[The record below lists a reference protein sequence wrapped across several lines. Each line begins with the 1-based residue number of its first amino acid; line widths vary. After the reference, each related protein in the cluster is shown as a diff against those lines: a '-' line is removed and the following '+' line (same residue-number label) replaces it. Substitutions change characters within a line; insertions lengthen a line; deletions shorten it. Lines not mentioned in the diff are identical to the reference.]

1 MKKEMKKNLFMVAA
15 VALMAMISCNKEQI
29 TGTSDVQV
37 PAEDVIADIPFEFS
51 AYADGADT
59 QAPSVNPASVQQKTT
74 LNTTGDKPKTHWL
87 ATDKISVNGFE
98 FSVDKETAY
107 GESARFLGQ
116 VSESFAAPYKA
127 VYPASAGSFDA
138 LEVPAVQTAVAGDF
152 DQSAVVGVAYS
163 EKDNTLAFKNVT
175 SLLKF
180 QVSAAC
186 DQVTITS
193 DVALAGTIKVNAVKV
208 EKGDNGVDVTTIDYT
223 VLTAKKEITVNGPFV
238 TGKDYYVAVLPG
250 AKTNFAVRVDGY
262 FSRGAASVTP
272 KRNVIMDM
280 KTLPEP
286 KISNTYGVVGTMQ
299 TPSEWDVAYPIAM
312 YEDVDNTLILKNI
325 ELYKDD
331 RLKIV
336 VNRSWDENYGDNGND
351 KNVNQNGIFDI
362 IFDTNTKTITLH
374 CIKELTEHKVKVKV
388 QVNRPWTLVYLHLWK
403 ELGSKDEDITTW
415 PGTKLGTKSG
425 DYEYELPG
433 DYIGQN
439 IGYIL
444 NNNSSDQSADQFIVI
459 KSRAENVIKVDPYDV
474 YLKPNSNW
482 KSSNA
487 WFAIYCWNNNGNAW
501 AKMIKVNANV
511 YGAYFPSGYSKG
523 CKMKF
528 VRMNSAN
535 QNNLSWDND
544 WNESSEVS
552 CPTTGTNNCYSPNG
566 WSNGGGTWGSPN

>member
-15 VALMAMISCNKEQI
+15 VALMAMISCNKEEI
-29 TGTSDVQV
+29 NGTLDVQE

-51 AYADGADT
+51 AYVDGADT

-152 DQSAVVGVAYS
+152 DQSAVIGVAYS

-186 DQVTITS
+186 DVVTVTS

-250 AKTNFAVRVDGY
+250 AKTNFAVRMDGY

-280 KTLPEP
+280 KTLPAPVASGWCVKGSFNNWGEGYSLFNDLNGNIVAKNIKLSGAFKIVNP
-286 KISNTYGVVGTMQ
+286 SDKYVRSISNTPKTSKWLTLYDASGDMSLTGTY
-299 TPSEWDVAYPIAM
+299 DVY
-312 YEDVDNTLILKNI
+312 VNTANKAICMVTASSSVPEFKLSNR
-325 ELYKDD
+325 ELYVSVQSGWGWPY
-331 RLKIV
+331 L
-336 VNRSWDENYGDNGND
+336 YGWEG
-351 KNVNQNGIFDI
+351 
-362 IFDTNTKTITLH
+362 TNTELWGGWQTRKYDTSLTISNTGYYCWKVPANFNNKTVSLIA
-374 CIKELTEHKVKVKV
+374 
-388 QVNRPWTLVYLHLWK
+388 
-403 ELGSKDEDITTW
+403 SKTGEQA
-415 PGTKLGTKSG
+415 PTKSG
-425 DYEYELPG
+425 VALTQDRFYELK
-433 DYIGQN
+433 YTN
-439 IGYIL
+439 
-444 NNNSSDQSADQFIVI
+444 
-459 KSRAENVIKVDPYDV
+459 KVE
-474 YLKPNSNW
+474 
-482 KSSNA
+482 
-487 WFAIYCWNNNGNAW
+487 F
-501 AKMIKVNANV
+501 
-511 YGAYFPSGYSKG
+511 
-523 CKMKF
+523 
-528 VRMNSAN
+528 
-535 QNNLSWDND
+535 
-544 WNESSEVS
+544 NEVTA
-552 CPTTGTNNCYSPNG
+552 PTF
-566 WSNGGGTWGSPN
+566 